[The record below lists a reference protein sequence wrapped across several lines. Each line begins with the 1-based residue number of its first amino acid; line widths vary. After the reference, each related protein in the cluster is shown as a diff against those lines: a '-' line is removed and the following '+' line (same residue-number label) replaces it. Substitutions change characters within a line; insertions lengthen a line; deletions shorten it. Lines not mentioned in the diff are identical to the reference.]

1 MNWDCTVQ
9 GQVSPRD
16 FPRDPGSG
24 APLGGVTQPA
34 TDKTVAAPAT
44 TNGCCTLQNPLANA
58 REIIEDLR
66 RTQEEALRYWTD
78 R

>member
-1 MNWDCTVQ
+1 M
-9 GQVSPRD
+9 
-16 FPRDPGSG
+16 
-24 APLGGVTQPA
+24 TQPA